1 MYSEAKQS
9 GQTMIEAKSSEFGTE
24 KGLLWGYVWRWVP
37 QSLKKPN
44 LPHPFEENVVTTA
57 VETTPAPDSS
67 LFILTEEPIGWKTP
81 HSYGL

>member
-1 MYSEAKQS
+1 
-9 GQTMIEAKSSEFGTE
+9 MIEAKSSEFGTE
-24 KGLLWGYVWRWVP
+24 KGLSWGYVWRQVP

-44 LPHPFEENVVTTA
+44 LPQPFEENVVTTA